1 VTEAS
6 VDQAAA
12 MPLHSSYRTL
22 HVVGCTRMLHVACCL
37 TKVSAEEAAATRQTV
52 SEDRKHAV
60 EAARARSH

>member
-1 VTEAS
+1 
-6 VDQAAA
+6 
-12 MPLHSSYRTL
+12 
-22 HVVGCTRMLHVACCL
+22 MLHVACCL